1 MPWHRQRPRAAT
13 AIALFVVAVT
23 QLPSVQTYS
32 TAEVT
37 ALKAMYNS
45 LGGTGWTP
53 NSGETDDV
61 VYGAEITNWASLA
74 AGTLTNPCIAM
85 VPLLGVNCA
94 GTTIT

>member
-37 ALKAMYNS
+37 ALKAMYTS
-45 LGGTGWTP
+45 LGGTGWTL
-53 NSGETDDV
+53 NSDESLKGSQL
-61 VYGAEITNWASLA
+61 TNWASFA
-74 AGTLTNPCIAM
+74 AGTLVNPCSSAT
-85 VPLLGVNCA
+85 PLLGIFCS
-94 GTTIT
+94 GSTIV